1 MAYQKNKIKKGFTSN
16 YWRFLEI
23 HSNMNRA
30 DAVCVFGLYKDKA
43 TRDAD
48 PDAVIET
55 VQFNL
60 GLELLNASANN
71 DIVKNINIAKAYTAL
86 KNKATEEAAKPAEE
100 QDGDLA
106 FFSDAVDA

>member
-1 MAYQKNKIKKGFTSN
+1 MGFTKNKTIKGHINN

-30 DAVCVFGLYKDKA
+30 DAVCVFGLHKDKA
-43 TRDAD
+43 TRDAN
-48 PDAVIET
+48 PNAVIET

-60 GLELLNASANN
+60 GLDLLNATANN
-71 DIVKNINIAKAYTAL
+71 DTVKNINISKAYTAL

-106 FFSDAVDA
+106 FFSDAVEV